1 MLLSTSFVSQA
12 LSCHALAEGPCHIL
26 HKCVSSSDY
35 DGELD
40 DWAWDLCDES
50 CGESSAASS
59 LTSGIDIIRE
69 NSTSM
74 SQVSRPLLSAAVR
87 GTSAATCTGSHVQAV
102 EAADQSRSVGSET
115 SGDASSSES
124 SRDLVGTGQALQ
136 AAGHP
141 PSAEEAA
148 EAVHQL
154 YDVLHGYAL
163 IAHFIFPILPRLI
176 VVFGPYM
183 SLNPF
188 ILFVRFPHYC
198 CWLFFKFP
206 SPSRL
211 HVVHIVSKLGGRRHL
226 HLLNPLIRGTI
237 FMA

>member
-1 MLLSTSFVSQA
+1 M
-12 LSCHALAEGPCHIL
+12 
-26 HKCVSSSDY
+26 K
-35 DGELD
+35 
-40 DWAWDLCDES
+40 
-50 CGESSAASS
+50 
-59 LTSGIDIIRE
+59 
-69 NSTSM
+69 
-74 SQVSRPLLSAAVR
+74 
-87 GTSAATCTGSHVQAV
+87 AV

-115 SGDASSSES
+115 SGGASSSES

-136 AAGHP
+136 AVGHP

-163 IAHFIFPILPRLI
+163 IAHFILPILPRLI

-183 SLNPF
+183 SLNSF
-188 ILFVRFPHYC
+188 ILLVRFSHYF

-211 HVVHIVSKLGGRRHL
+211 HVVHIES
-226 HLLNPLIRGTI
+226 
-237 FMA
+237 F